1 MRDVAGD
8 VQPAVHRGVSGGG
21 GQAGGAEH
29 EQPDQPDP
37 AAGRPPLPGGVAHL
51 APRTVRQLL
60 LPPHPLPRALRQPG
74 EPGVR
79 HLHLPRQVHRR
90 RQRGAGGAADRGGDV
105 THQ

>member
-1 MRDVAGD
+1 MVHNSM
-8 VQPAVHRGVSGGG
+8 VCTCVILLFSPLAVHRGV
-21 GQAGGAEH
+21 AGGAEH

-37 AAGRPPLPGGVAHL
+37 AAGRVAHL
-51 APRTVRQLL
+51 APRSVRQLL
-60 LPPHPLPRALRQPG
+60 LPSHPLPRALRQPG

-90 RQRGAGGAADRGGDV
+90 RERGAGGAADRGGDV